1 MGRERIKEGG
11 QTDGRRIRSGKNGGE
26 GGEPGLC
33 ELPIKLEFDL
43 ILKKI
48 KCKISPRKIKEVMNM
63 QLRKSVDLRT
73 VTQPAL

>member
-43 ILKKI
+43 KI
-48 KCKISPRKIKEVMNM
+48 KCKINPREIKEAVNM
-63 QLRKSVDLRT
+63 QL
-73 VTQPAL
+73 PAEEC